1 MEKEH
6 AYVRILAA
14 DADIQYHLASIL
26 EAKANDLAKAGEWTI
41 QHIHRSSEH
50 NHPGQLKEAMGIHE
64 QMIEIIEGI
73 TKVETGLARHIKM
86 VLSEDESSAQSA
98 SDTDL
103 SKMFDI

>member
-1 MEKEH
+1 
-6 AYVRILAA
+6 AYMRILAA

-26 EAKANDLAKAGEWTI
+26 EAKANELAKAGEWTM

-50 NHPGQLKEAMGIHE
+50 NLAGQLKEAMKIHG

-86 VLSEDESSAQSA
+86 VLSDGDSSAQSTGDA
-98 SDTDL
+98 DL
-103 SKMFDI
+103 SKMFDF